1 MYMSYLSRLVR
12 DSISQKRVYNLNLL
26 NINKSKLGV
35 RTSQLTQK
43 IKINSTFRFTSRNDN
58 YSSRTAARRN
68 VINIK
73 FYSKM

>member
-26 NINKSKLGV
+26 NINKTKLGV
-35 RTSQLTQK
+35 RTLQLTQK

-58 YSSRTAARRN
+58 YSSTAAARRS